1 MSPRHRG
8 AIPIIQSILVPVDL
22 SEGADRALPVAA
34 ALARQLHVPLRS
46 VTVTS
51 PGIRP
56 TADEAEV
63 RRHAQRAGVVLDGV
77 RLSYDEDVTG
87 GILAQRD
94 ADQALLCCA
103 THARNRLVDALVGGS
118 VSDDVSDRCPE
129 PVVLVGPGVRAEPP
143 FSHVTCLLV
152 VVDDQAVADGIVA
165 VAREWATALA
175 VEVHVLEV
183 IGEVPARGIRSE
195 HTAAQRATAALT
207 EHDLDVGWELVH
219 DEHPADAILGHADG
233 LDRPLLVLPHRR
245 STDRLTTAVV
255 RHAACPVLPSPPLR

>member
-1 MSPRHRG
+1 VSPRHRG

-22 SEGADRALPVAA
+22 SEDADRALPVAA
-34 ALARQLHVPLRS
+34 ALARQMPVPLRS

-63 RRHAQRAGVVLDGV
+63 RQHARRAGVVLDGV

-143 FSHVTCLLV
+143 FSHVTCLPPGGGRRPGRRRRHRGGRPGVGHGL
-152 VVDDQAVADGIVA
+152 GGGG
-165 VAREWATALA
+165 ARPR
-175 VEVHVLEV
+175 
-183 IGEVPARGIRSE
+183 GDRRGARPRDP
-195 HTAAQRATAALT
+195 QRATAAFT
-207 EHDLDVGWELVH
+207 EHDLDVGSELVH

-233 LDRPLLVLPHRR
+233 LDRPLLVLPPRP
-245 STDRLTTAVV
+245 STDRLTTDVV
-255 RHAACPVLPSPPLR
+255 RHAGCPVLAVPPLR